1 MPRLLRLLALCAS
14 LLAPFAA
21 AQDKPDP
28 NQQVIAEVT
37 GLLKQRPDDPTLHYY
52 LAMFQARTQQA
63 AAAAATLHKVAELG
77 KGFYPVEEFGFGTI
91 ATDARYQAA
100 RDALGKLLPRIDG
113 APVAFR
119 LADKRM
125 IPEGIAFDPQEQ
137 YFYIGSLSGR
147 GIVRVSM
154 AGKQEPFSRNG
165 DGLKQILGIA
175 IDPQRRALYAVSNSV
190 PDKMGKRISTVVRY
204 DLATGKYTGKYRAP
218 KARMLNDIAIA
229 PNGDLYVSDT
239 EGGTVWHLPAGAAKF
254 KAIVPAG
261 TLEGA
266 NGIAMTGDG
275 STLYLAHSMGI
286 AKIDVASAKV
296 SQLALPARETAGA
309 IDGLYLHQGD
319 LIGIQNVTN
328 PGRVVRL
335 KLKDNGSAVAA
346 VDTLQSH
353 HNPAFVQPTTGA
365 IAGDALYV
373 LGTTQISQY
382 EDGKIKHEA
391 GLLQPAVVRVP
402 LSTPVR

>member
-14 LLAPFAA
+14 LLAPCAF

-28 NQQVIAEVT
+28 NQQVIAEIS

-63 AAAAATLHKVAELG
+63 AAAAASLRKVAELG
-77 KGFYPVEEFGFGTI
+77 EGFYPVEEFGFGTI
-91 ATDARYQAA
+91 ATDAGYQAA

-125 IPEGIAFDPQEQ
+125 IPEGIAFDPEGQH
-137 YFYIGSLSGR
+137 FYIGSLSGR

-154 AGKQEPFSRNG
+154 SGQQEQFSRRG

-175 IDPQRRALYAVSNSV
+175 IDPQRRALYAVSNSL
-190 PDKMGKRISTVVRY
+190 PDKMGKRISTVARY
-204 DLATGKYTGKYRAP
+204 DLATGKYMGKVRAP
-218 KARMLNDIAIA
+218 KARMLNDIAIS

-239 EGGTVWHLPAGAAKF
+239 EGGTVWHLPAGGVKF
-254 KAIVPAG
+254 KAIVPLASQ
-261 TLEGA
+261 EGA
-266 NGIAMTGDG
+266 NGIAMTSDG
-275 STLYLAHSMGI
+275 STLYLAHSTGI

-296 SQLALPARETAGA
+296 VQLALPARETAGA

-319 LIGIQNVTN
+319 LVGIQNVTN
-328 PGRVVRL
+328 PGRVVRF

-346 VDTLQSH
+346 VETLQSH

-382 EDGKIKHEA
+382 EDGKIKDEA
-391 GLLQPAVVRVP
+391 RLLPPAVVRVP
-402 LSTPVR
+402 LAAPVR